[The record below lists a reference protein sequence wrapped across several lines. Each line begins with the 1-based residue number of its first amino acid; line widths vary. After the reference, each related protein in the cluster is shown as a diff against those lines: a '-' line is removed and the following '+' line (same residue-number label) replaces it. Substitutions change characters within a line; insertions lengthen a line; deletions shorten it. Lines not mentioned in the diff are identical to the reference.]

1 MDDLVPVL
9 FHARA
14 KGDDH
19 ILVIDWRAESIDA
32 GHAGHDNDIPALRQ
46 RRRSGMAEL
55 VYLVIDGRIFSYIGI
70 GRRYIGL
77 RLVIIIV
84 GDKILHCVVRE
95 HLLEFSI

>member
-19 ILVIDWRAESIDA
+19 VLVIDWGAQAIDA
-32 GHAGHDNDIPALRQ
+32 GHAGHDDHVPALRQ
-46 RRRSGMAEL
+46 RRRGGVAQL
-55 VYLVIDGRIFSYIGI
+55 VYLVIDGRVLCYIGI
-70 GRRYIGL
+70 GGRHVGL

-84 GDKILHCVVRE
+84 TDKIIH
-95 HLLEFSI
+95 